1 MTPVRE
7 VALLFLRL
15 GVTAFGGPAAHLA
28 MMEEEVVRRRKWLTH
43 EELLDLIGAA
53 NLIPG
58 PNSTE
63 VAIHVGLRVA
73 GPVGLVVAGAC
84 FIVPAALITLAIAW
98 AYVRFGRMPSAL
110 GFLYGVK
117 PVVVAV
123 VAQAIFEL
131 ARKAIKTRALLLLAV
146 AAALASALGVHE
158 LIVLAMAALV
168 AMVGVR
174 PASAATI
181 VLLPKSALA
190 APPLAKVFLTFAKTG
205 SVLFGSG
212 YVLLAF
218 LRSDLVQ
225 RLGWLTEAQLVDAV
239 AAGQMTPGPVFTTA
253 TFVGYVVAGKAG
265 ALVATLGIFLPAF
278 VFVALTAPLI
288 PRLRSSAVTS
298 RLLDGVNV
306 ASLALMAV
314 VAVRLAMGSLVDPLT
329 VGLAVLALVL
339 LVRFKVNSAWLVLAA
354 GLVGW
359 LVASARSG

>member
-1 MTPVRE
+1 MVPVAE
-7 VALLFLRL
+7 VASLFFRL
-15 GVTAFGGPAAHLA
+15 GVTAFGGPAAHIA
-28 MMEEEVVRRRKWLTH
+28 MIEAEVVRRRKWLTH

-73 GPVGLVVAGAC
+73 GPIGLIVAGAC

-98 AYVRFGRMPSAL
+98 AYVRFGRMPSAM

-123 VAQAIFEL
+123 VAQAIYEL
-131 ARKAIKTRALLLLAV
+131 AKKAVKTRTLLVLGV
-146 AAALASALGVHE
+146 AAAGASAFGVHE
-158 LIVLAMAALV
+158 LVVLAATAVV
-168 AMVGVR
+168 AMIGVR
-174 PASAATI
+174 PASAASI

-190 APPLAKVFLTFAKTG
+190 APPLAKIFLTFAKIG

-218 LRSDLVQ
+218 LRADLVQ
-225 RLGWLTEAQLVDAV
+225 RLGWMTEAQLVDAI

-253 TFVGYVVAGKAG
+253 TFVGYVIAGPGG

-278 VFVALTAPLI
+278 VFVALSAPLI
-288 PRLRSSAVTS
+288 PRLRTSAITS

-314 VAVRLAMGSLVDPLT
+314 VAARLAIGSLIDPITL
-329 VGLAVLALVL
+329 GIAAIALFL
-339 LVRFKVNSAWLVLAA
+339 LLRFKVNSAWLVLGA
-354 GLVGW
+354 GAVGW
-359 LVASARSG
+359 LVKSVHP